1 MNEVFRNKAGY
12 WDPTAGKAISRIE
25 KAEKKKA
32 EKKEEL
38 QKNPDEVTE
47 KEEKAV

>member
-1 MNEVFRNKAGY
+1 MNELYRNKSGY

-25 KAEKKKA
+25 REERKKA
-32 EKKEEL
+32 KQKEEI
-38 QKNPDEVTE
+38 KNPKVEME